1 MIGYANFG
9 LTLCCCC
16 CHNRLNK
23 LHNLP
28 WNSSQNAR
36 GEVALLQMLNQP
48 INVKDRKYENP
59 VNKRYS
65 IQGAICLVLI
75 VLLWLSS
82 TLWWEGLSK
91 HHNQIGE
98 VHTHSVTD
106 FAAQSV
112 ESVGVFYPRS
122 AAPAHHSTEHGTSLT
137 QNTQNTS
144 SDTY

>member
-1 MIGYANFG
+1 MEMGRNDI
-9 LTLCCCC
+9 LQRIIVETVLC
-16 CHNRLNK
+16 
-23 LHNLP
+23 
-28 WNSSQNAR
+28 WSSSCDCPAR
-36 GEVALLQMLNQP
+36 CGG
-48 INVKDRKYENP
+48 KD
-59 VNKRYS
+59 
-65 IQGAICLVLI
+65 
-75 VLLWLSS
+75 
-82 TLWWEGLSK
+82 SK